1 MASTGDSITRAFNTG
16 SIPFTDSPANS
27 WATGS
32 NTAVNSHYWRI
43 LAMNPAISGHSYND
57 AVTGSKMADL
67 NGQMASV
74 NGQHVDYVTVLIG
87 ANDACTPT
95 EAAMTPAATFRAQFQ
110 TALNTL
116 STSSSDTRVLVVSVP
131 NIENLWA
138 ILHDNSNARAVW
150 SGLSIC
156 QSMLVNPQSM
166 AQADVDRRARVNQ
179 RVIDYNTQLAEV
191 CATDIHCKFDNN
203 AVFNTA
209 FVPSDI
215 TTRDYFHPS
224 IAGQAKV
231 TSASYAAGFDFAD
244 VTPPTSQVTYHIRIS
259 HKLHTL
265 SVELQASD
273 NIGVAGIEYKI
284 DSGPITR
291 YVNDPITINQGSIL
305 TYRAVDVNGNVEAW
319 HSVGPPE
326 AMK

>member
-1 MASTGDSITRAFNTG
+1 
-16 SIPFTDSPANS
+16 
-27 WATGS
+27 
-32 NTAVNSHYWRI
+32 
-43 LAMNPAISGHSYND
+43 MNPAISGHSYND

-116 STSSSDTRVLVVSVP
+116 STSSPDTRVLVVSVP

-179 RVIDYNTQLAEV
+179 RAIDYNTQLAEV

-231 TSASYAAGFDFAD
+231 ANASYAAGFDFAD
-244 VTPPTSQVTYHIRIS
+244 ATPPTSQVTYHIQIS
-259 HKLHTL
+259 YRLHTL

-273 NIGVAGIEYKI
+273 NVGVAGIEYKI
-284 DSGPITR
+284 DSGPIIR
-291 YVNDPITINQGSIL
+291 YVNEPVTINQGSIL

-319 HSVGPPE
+319 HSIGPPE
-326 AMK
+326 SMK